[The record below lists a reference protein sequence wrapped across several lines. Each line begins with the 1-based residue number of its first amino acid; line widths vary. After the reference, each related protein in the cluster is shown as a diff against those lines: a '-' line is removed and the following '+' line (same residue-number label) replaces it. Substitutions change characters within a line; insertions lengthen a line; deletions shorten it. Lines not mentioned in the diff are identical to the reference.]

1 MIVTVMSLIFKK
13 KDDEN
18 LGYLS
23 SESTTWIKIFENP
36 HVPLIKLN
44 QFIPKFPKIQ
54 LSMNPLIIGIGNAIN
69 IWTRFDIG
77 KLINGIH
84 NLGNSFRPLI
94 RAINTTILS
103 GRATVDIVQR

>member
-1 MIVTVMSLIFKK
+1 
-13 KDDEN
+13 
-18 LGYLS
+18 
-23 SESTTWIKIFENP
+23 
-36 HVPLIKLN
+36 
-44 QFIPKFPKIQ
+44 
-54 LSMNPLIIGIGNAIN
+54 MNPLIIGIGNAIN